1 MLKKYDIRDGNTEY
15 LKIIQ
20 HSIDYFSFKTYI
32 QHLIKKKKNS
42 FHHYIL
48 VVLQSLAFFTRM
60 NQPVT
65 LERRGEKAS
74 DIKKKEREI

>member
-32 QHLIKKKKNS
+32 QHLIKKKKQLS
-42 FHHYIL
+42 SLHLSSSAIAGLFH
-48 VVLQSLAFFTRM
+48 QDEST
-60 NQPVT
+60 
-65 LERRGEKAS
+65 S
-74 DIKKKEREI
+74 DFRKEGGKS